1 MESNFLMFSQRLT
14 QQLQF
19 LIEIDKLKEILRQS
33 LLTQSQRRENS
44 AEHCWHLAMM
54 AMILSEYANE
64 SIDLMRVIKMALIHD
79 IVEIDAGDTYIY
91 DDNYDETVKA
101 AQEQKAALRIFGLLP
116 PDQAIEL
123 QALWE
128 EFESRQTPSARFAAA
143 LDRLMPLLHNY
154 HTQGISWQKHGV
166 TRKQVETCNYPRITD
181 GAKTLAEFAQTLVED
196 AVKKGY
202 LSDFPANRLSEP

>member
-1 MESNFLMFSQRLT
+1 MTETTPFTLSQRLT

-44 AEHCWHLAMM
+44 AEHCWHLAML
-54 AMILSEYANE
+54 AMVLSEYANE
-64 SIDLMRVIKMALIHD
+64 SVDLLRVIKMALIHD

-91 DDNYDETVKA
+91 DVHYDETVKVQ
-101 AQEQKAALRIFGLLP
+101 QEQQAALRIFGLLP
-116 PDQAIEL
+116 PDQAVEL
-123 QALWE
+123 RSLWE
-128 EFESRQTPSARFAAA
+128 EFEARQTPEATFAAA

-154 HTQGISWQKHGV
+154 YTQGISWQKHGV
-166 TRKQVETCNYPRITD
+166 TRDQVEACNYPRIAE
-181 GAKTLAEFAQTLVED
+181 GAKTLGEFAQQLVEE

-202 LSDFPANRLSEP
+202 LKT